1 VKVKEHDDG
10 SNCYCFV
17 FSEVS
22 EWAFYYGLLNSRPH
36 VLGMSLQ
43 VNKCIQA
50 MYWIY
55 LNIYSVKKKLGFKGY
70 AQSV

>member
-36 VLGMSLQ
+36 VLGRSLQ
-43 VNKCIQA
+43 
-50 MYWIY
+50 
-55 LNIYSVKKKLGFKGY
+55 
-70 AQSV
+70 

>member
-1 VKVKEHDDG
+1 MTMDQIVIVL
-10 SNCYCFV
+10 F
-17 FSEVS
+17 FEVS

-36 VLGMSLQ
+36 VLGRSLQ

-55 LNIYSVKKKLGFKGY
+55 LNSKSEQKQVTQKLIFINK
-70 AQSV
+70 

>member
-22 EWAFYYGLLNSRPH
+22 ELAFYYGLLNSRPH
-36 VLGMSLQ
+36 VLGMIKDQCYDTFMFKMCLYIP
-43 VNKCIQA
+43 C
-50 MYWIY
+50 Y
-55 LNIYSVKKKLGFKGY
+55 VKLI
-70 AQSV
+70 